1 MKKIKTLALLT
12 MVLCMVACAN
22 QREKD
27 LKAIVDYENSIDIN
41 NHRVN
46 IETGENLILL
56 YINFCKNNP
65 ADSLAPVY
73 MAKAADV
80 AANIGRIDLAIKYLD
95 KVIAEYPNYEKVD
108 ECYFFKGFVYE
119 TVEKNTQKAQEAYTA
134 FVEKYPTHPWA
145 EDTKKIIEN
154 LSLSDAELLEM
165 IKANNATTNST
176 L

>member
-65 ADSLAPVY
+65 TDSLAPVY

-80 AANIGRIDLAIKYLD
+80 AANIGRIDLAMKYLD
-95 KVIAEYPNYEKVD
+95 KVIAEYPNYKKVA

-145 EDTKKIIEN
+145 ENTKKILEN